1 MCFGAE
7 TSTRQV
13 VLGSIRTT
21 NPLMALS
28 CMGHRSHHGLRWL
41 HMLLRIRCHPQQSL
55 RSSRHQAVAQIA
67 YVHMDFIVAWGHSMD
82 HRPHVVSSGIMD
94 HSGPSRRSGSDS
106 ETFFILVLHGCPESG
121 ASHNQVVGLEAESA
135 YAPGCVHH
143 PAIPS
148 RQ

>member
-21 NPLMALS
+21 NPLKALS
-28 CMGHRSHHGLRWL
+28 CMGHGSHYGLRWL
-41 HMLLRIRCHPQQSL
+41 HMLLRLRCHP
-55 RSSRHQAVAQIA
+55 RGHQGIRQ
-67 YVHMDFIVAWGHSMD
+67 YRLHMSTWISGFIMAWGRSMD
-82 HRPHVVSSGIMD
+82 HRPHVVSSGITD
-94 HSGPSRRSGSDS
+94 HSGPSKRSGSDS

-121 ASHNQVVGLEAESA
+121 ASHNQVAGLEAESA

-148 RQ
+148 RP